1 MGNHFS
7 KLGFVLAALGSAIGL
22 GHIWR
27 FPYMTG
33 VSGGGAFVLLFLFL
47 SLSVGAAMFIAEML
61 LGQSTQKN
69 VIEAFKELDLNPKKR
84 WKYAGLLLISGP
96 LILTFY
102 STILGWVL
110 YYLVSISFNLP
121 NSIQESEQIFNDT
134 LQSIRLQSIGLFSVL
149 LITGWIV
156 SRGIKEGIEKLNL
169 VLMPLLFATFFGL
182 LFYAMSMDSFSKA
195 FHFMFDFKPK
205 DLTSQV
211 FTYSLGQVFFSLSIG
226 LGINIT
232 YAAVTDKTQNLLKST
247 IWVVL
252 SGILIS
258 LVAGLMIFTF
268 VFEYG
273 ANVSQGTGLIF
284 TSLPVVFGQ
293 MGAIGVLVSILF
305 LLALAFAGITSTV
318 ALLEPSVMYL
328 TERYQYSRF
337 KVTWGLVALIFV
349 VGVVLIF
356 SLHKDYKDYLTFFE
370 KSLFDWLDFASST
383 IIMPLGGMATFIFMG
398 WVLKKEKLRLLSTH
412 FLGPKLF
419 ATWYFLLKYITPL
432 IVFSIWLSKIY

>member
-84 WKYAGLLLISGP
+84 WKYAGILLISGP

-102 STILGWVL
+102 GTILGWVL

-121 NSIQESEQIFNDT
+121 NNIQESEQIFTQT
-134 LQSIRLQSIGLFSVL
+134 LQSIGLQSIGLFSVL
-149 LITGWIV
+149 FITGWIV

-284 TSLPVVFGQ
+284 TSLPVVF
-293 MGAIGVLVSILF
+293 
-305 LLALAFAGITSTV
+305 TKW
-318 ALLEPSVMYL
+318 
-328 TERYQYSRF
+328 ER
-337 KVTWGLVALIFV
+337 
-349 VGVVLIF
+349 
-356 SLHKDYKDYLTFFE
+356 
-370 KSLFDWLDFASST
+370 
-383 IIMPLGGMATFIFMG
+383 
-398 WVLKKEKLRLLSTH
+398 
-412 FLGPKLF
+412 
-419 ATWYFLLKYITPL
+419 
-432 IVFSIWLSKIY
+432 